1 MNEAVQTGR
10 EGEFRMCTKRRR
22 VLSRLMVL
30 TLIAF
35 VCASAFICTQHTG
48 QDCASLAHCPLCQL
62 ILQYRSLTLLLPF
75 SALLLCALCPTC
87 FGAHLIAGHA
97 PRFSPL
103 VFLHVQLND

>member
-1 MNEAVQTGR
+1 MKLFRPGGR
-10 EGEFRMCTKRRR
+10 EEFGMCAKRRR
-22 VLSRLMVL
+22 VLSRLLVL

-48 QDCASLAHCPLCQL
+48 QGCASLAHCPLCQL
-62 ILQYRSLTLLLPF
+62 ILQNRSLTLLLPPL
-75 SALLLCALCPTC
+75 ALLLCALCPTC